1 MINHRKPW
9 TLEEETKFVE
19 FMLNQIRHGKRIY
32 EAIEAANI
40 KFNRKNC
47 ADRWKRYGLGDLYAE
62 ELQEAKFAGEIA
74 RARLW
79 GRET

>member
-9 TLEEETKFVE
+9 TVEEETKFVE

-32 EAIEAANI
+32 QAIEAANT

-62 ELQEAKFAGEIA
+62 ELRKAKRDGESI
-74 RARLW
+74 RMRLR
-79 GRET
+79 RE

>member
-1 MINHRKPW
+1 MKNHRKPW
-9 TLEEETKFVE
+9 ALEEETKFVE

-62 ELQEAKFAGEIA
+62 ELREAKRDGESI
-74 RARLW
+74 RMRLR
-79 GRET
+79 RE